1 MKKLICISLY
11 EDLSMTTYDLSEV
24 DNVELI
30 GIVENASEGTLFVFT
45 CDRPNGSSVIMCPGG
60 GFLKTNLEN
69 EGIDFTEWF
78 TKLGITYIVF
88 KYRMPR
94 GNPDVPEQDIRLAL
108 KVVREKFPEFCDK
121 LGVMGASIGGYIAAT
136 AATLY
141 HGTDRADFQILLY
154 PVISM
159 TDQLTHLPSRCRMLG
174 ENIPEAEKKDFYEMD
189 IASGGITRGF
199 MAKHCHLYF
208 KIEDKI
214 RRHLQC
220 CFTLYQVPK
229 EKQDAV
235 IDAVL
240 EVDLQSI
247 AQKLIE
253 DTIVQAHRGFEAVMT
268 TKEGKKA

>member
-1 MKKLICISLY
+1 MLQR
-11 EDLSMTTYDLSEV
+11 
-24 DNVELI
+24 
-30 GIVENASEGTLFVFT
+30 EGL
-45 CDRPNGSSVIMCPGG
+45 
-60 GFLKTNLEN
+60 
-69 EGIDFTEWF
+69 
-78 TKLGITYIVF
+78 
-88 KYRMPR
+88 
-94 GNPDVPEQDIRLAL
+94 
-108 KVVREKFPEFCDK
+108 
-121 LGVMGASIGGYIAAT
+121 
-136 AATLY
+136 
-141 HGTDRADFQILLY
+141 
-154 PVISM
+154 
-159 TDQLTHLPSRCRMLG
+159 
-174 ENIPEAEKKDFYEMD
+174 PEAEKKDFYEMD

>member
-1 MKKLICISLY
+1 
-11 EDLSMTTYDLSEV
+11 
-24 DNVELI
+24 
-30 GIVENASEGTLFVFT
+30 
-45 CDRPNGSSVIMCPGG
+45 
-60 GFLKTNLEN
+60 
-69 EGIDFTEWF
+69 
-78 TKLGITYIVF
+78 
-88 KYRMPR
+88 MPR
-94 GNPDVPEQDIRLAL
+94 GKQSGGLLTQQKVLRAAVALFLEKGYTKTTTGEIARAAGIGQSSFFHVFPSKEALLLELVRRMFDGQFALAEQHSREEDLVFLYAVETAL
-108 KVVREKFPEFCDK
+108 QLHIAELTESLRE
-121 LGVMGASIGGYIAAT
+121 LYVMAYSLPTT
-136 AATLY
+136 ADYLY
-141 HGTDRADFQILLY
+141 HSTAKCLQTIFGTY
-154 PVISM
+154 
-159 TDQLTHLPSRCRMLG
+159 LPG
-174 ENIPEAEKKDFYEMD
+174 AQPKDFYEMD